1 MTSTKYKVIL
11 LDIEGTT
18 SAIDF
23 VHTTMFDYAHNNLNG
38 FLNSTFESEETIE
51 ALEVFA
57 RNENH
62 PSLAALWEGTS
73 TKQEK
78 ISRIV
83 NLASQRMKEDSKAT
97 GLKALQG
104 MVWRKG
110 FNNGE
115 LKGHIYEDVPT
126 AFNRWKSAGTTIAIY
141 SSGSILAQ
149 KIYFANTT
157 FGNLG
162 THITHHFDTTSG
174 PKRISSS
181 YENITNNLNTNP
193 ANILFLSDVTEELD
207 AAKVA
212 GMATGLLIRPGNKP
226 AGNNEHVAYHDFS
239 TL

>member
-1 MTSTKYKVIL
+1 MNSTKYKVIL

-23 VHTTMFDYAHNNLNG
+23 VHSTMFDYARNNLSG
-38 FLNSTFESEETIE
+38 FLISTFESEETIE
-51 ALEVFA
+51 SLEVFA
-57 RNENH
+57 RNENYT
-62 PSLAALWEGTS
+62 SLAAFCEGASS
-73 TKQEK
+73 TEEK
-78 ISRIV
+78 ITRIV

-104 MVWRKG
+104 LVWRKG

-115 LKGHIYEDVPT
+115 LKGHIYPDVPS
-126 AFNRWKSAGTTIAIY
+126 AFSRWQASGIIIAIY

-162 THITHHFDTTSG
+162 TQIAHHFDTTFG
-174 PKRISSS
+174 PKRISAS
-181 YENITNNLNTNP
+181 YENIANNLHIN
-193 ANILFLSDVTEELD
+193 AENILFFSDITEELD

-212 GMATGLLIRPGNKP
+212 GMATGLIIRPGNKP
-226 AGNNEHVAYHDFS
+226 AGNNDHITYPDFE

>member
-1 MTSTKYKVIL
+1 MISTKHKVIL

-23 VHTTMFDYAHNNLNG
+23 VHTTMFDYARNNLNG
-38 FLNSTFESEETIE
+38 FLISNFESDETIE

-62 PSLAALWEGTS
+62 PSLAVFCEGAS
-73 TKQEK
+73 SIEEK
-78 ISRIV
+78 ITRIV

-104 MVWRKG
+104 LVWRKG

-115 LKGHIYEDVPT
+115 LKGHIYQDVPA
-126 AFNRWKSAGTTIAIY
+126 AFNRWQASGIIIAIY

-157 FGNLG
+157 FGDLG
-162 THITHHFDTTSG
+162 TQITHHFDTTFG

-181 YENITNNLNTNP
+181 YENIANNLNTNA
-193 ANILFLSDVTEELD
+193 ANILFLSDITEELD

-226 AGNNEHVAYHDFS
+226 AGNNDHNPYSDFD

>member
-1 MTSTKYKVIL
+1 
-11 LDIEGTT
+11 
-18 SAIDF
+18 
-23 VHTTMFDYAHNNLNG
+23 
-38 FLNSTFESEETIE
+38 
-51 ALEVFA
+51 
-57 RNENH
+57 
-62 PSLAALWEGTS
+62 
-73 TKQEK
+73 EK
-78 ISRIV
+78 IDRIV

-115 LKGHIYEDVPT
+115 LKGHIYNDVPD
-126 AFNRWKSAGTTIAIY
+126 AFNRWKKSGNTIAIY

-149 KIYFANTT
+149 KIYFANTI

-162 THITHHFDTTSG
+162 TLISNHFDTTSG

-181 YENITNNLNTNP
+181 YENITNILN
-193 ANILFLSDVTEELD
+193 AKAGDILFLSDVTEELD
-207 AAKVA
+207 AAKAA

-226 AGNNEHVAYHDFS
+226 AGNNDHIAYHDFN